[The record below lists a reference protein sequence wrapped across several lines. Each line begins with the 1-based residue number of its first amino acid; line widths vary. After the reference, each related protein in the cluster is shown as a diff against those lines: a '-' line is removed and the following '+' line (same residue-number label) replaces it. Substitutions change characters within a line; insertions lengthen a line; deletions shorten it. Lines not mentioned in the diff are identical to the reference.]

1 MTLGTNE
8 LVYQSDY
15 MSVSPTAD
23 ASVYSL
29 IGDQIIAG
37 MTVTANA
44 TGVTVTAGKALLQG
58 RLVELKTAKTYT
70 WPSGVTSGYIGLI
83 ANLTNT
89 NVDNGDGSVV
99 NNQYTFGIFTSVSGD
114 LIAGSTVANI
124 PIADVDN
131 TGWVTDVE
139 NLEYVHN
146 SPVPVTVTKAM
157 LNSAGGNFT
166 LYGSESQPVT
176 LRIVNGIVYV
186 TGAVKPTKT
195 ISGKESVNGG
205 GANVFYLPAKFIPRY
220 LSNWLVQTSGSAH
233 ALVTINADE
242 GILSVER
249 RVNENG
255 YIDFYDTTWVNL
267 YGSYPLM

>member
-8 LVYQSDY
+8 YVYQSDY

-29 IGDQIIAG
+29 IGDHIITG

-89 NVDNGDGSVV
+89 NVDKGDGSVV
-99 NNQYTFGIFTSVSGD
+99 NNQYTFGIFTTVSGD

-124 PIADVDN
+124 PIAGVE
-131 TGWVTDVE
+131 TSGQVTTAE
-139 NLEYVHN
+139 NIRYALN
-146 SPVPVTVTKAM
+146 KPTPVNVTQNM
-157 LNSAGGNFT
+157 IISAGNRFT
-166 LYGSESQPVT
+166 VYNQETQPVT
-176 LRIVNGIVYV
+176 LRIINGVVYV
-186 TGAVKPTKT
+186 TGAVKPQQQM
-195 ISGKESVNGG
+195 SGEV
-205 GANVFYLPAKFIPRY
+205 GAAVFELPHEFIPRY
-220 LSNWLVQTSGSAH
+220 TSNWTVETAGSAR
-233 ALVTINADE
+233 ARVRIDVDT
-242 GILSVER
+242 GYLSVDH

-255 YIDFYDTTWVNL
+255 YFDFYDTTWVNL
-267 YGSYPLM
+267 YGSYVLM

>member
-8 LVYQSDY
+8 YVYQSDY

-29 IGDQIIAG
+29 IGDHIITG
-37 MTVTANA
+37 MAVTANS

-58 RLVELKTAKTYT
+58 RLVEIKTAKTYA
-70 WPSGVTSGYIGLI
+70 WPSGVTSGYIGLM

-89 NVDNGDGSVV
+89 NVDNGNGSIV

-124 PIADVDN
+124 PIAGVE
-131 TGWVTDVE
+131 TSGWVTNVE

-146 SPVPVTVTKAM
+146 APTPVNVTQAM
-157 LNSAGGNFT
+157 LNSAGGDFK
-166 LYGSESQPVT
+166 LYNSESQPVT
-176 LRIVNGIVYV
+176 LRIINGIVYV

-195 ISGKESVNGG
+195 ISGKAIVDGG
-205 GANVFYLPAKFIPRY
+205 GADVFYLPAKFIPRY
-220 LSNWLVQTSGSAH
+220 TSNWLVQTSGTAH

-255 YIDFYDTTWVNL
+255 FIDFYDTTWVNL
-267 YGSYPLM
+267 YGSYSLM

>member
-1 MTLGTNE
+1 MTLGTDE
-8 LVYQSDY
+8 FVYQSDY

-23 ASVYSL
+23 ASIYSL
-29 IGDQIIAG
+29 IGDHIITG
-37 MTVTANA
+37 MNVTANA

-70 WPSGVTSGYIGLI
+70 WPSGVTSGYIGLK

-89 NVDNGDGSVV
+89 NTDNGDGTIV
-99 NNQYTFGIFTSVSGD
+99 NTQYTFGIFTTISGD
-114 LIAGSTVANI
+114 LNSGYTLASI
-124 PIADVDN
+124 PIAGVE
-131 TGWVTDVE
+131 TSGWVTTVE
-139 NLEYVHN
+139 NLGYVLN
-146 SPVPVTVTKAM
+146 KPKPVTVTQTM
-157 LNSAGGNFT
+157 LNSAGSNFT
-166 LYGSESQPVT
+166 LYDSELQPVT
-176 LRIVNGIVYV
+176 LRIVNGVVYV

-205 GANVFYLPAKFIPRY
+205 GANVFYLPSDFIPRY
-220 LSNWLVQTSGSAH
+220 TSNWLVQTSGTAH
-233 ALVTINADE
+233 AMVNINADE

-255 YIDFYDTTWVNL
+255 FIDFTNSTWVNL

>member
-8 LVYQSDY
+8 FVYQSDY

-29 IGDQIIAG
+29 IGDRIITG
-37 MTVTANA
+37 MTVTANS

-58 RLVELKTAKTYT
+58 RLVELKTTKTYT
-70 WPSGVTSGYIGLI
+70 WPSGVTSGYIGLM

-89 NVDNGDGSVV
+89 NVDNGDGSIV
-99 NNQYTFGIFTSVSGD
+99 NNQYTFGIFTTVSGD

-124 PIADVDN
+124 PIAGVE
-131 TGWVTDVE
+131 TSGWVTNVE

-146 SPVPVTVTKAM
+146 SPVPVTVTQAM
-157 LNSAGGNFT
+157 LNSAGSNFV
-166 LYGSESQPVT
+166 LYNSELQPVT

-186 TGAVKPTKT
+186 MGAVRPTKQLQ
-195 ISGKESVNGG
+195 GVD
-205 GANVFYLPAKFIPRY
+205 GADVFTLPPEFIPRY
-220 LSNWLVQTSGSAH
+220 QSNWLVQTSGTAH
-233 ALVTINADE
+233 AMVNINADE

-249 RVNENG
+249 RTNENG
-255 YIDFYDTTWVNL
+255 NIDFYDTTWVNL

>member
-8 LVYQSDY
+8 YVYQSDY

-29 IGDQIIAG
+29 IGDHIITG
-37 MTVTANA
+37 LTVTANS

-58 RLVELKTAKTYT
+58 RLVELKATKTYN
-70 WPSGVTSGYIGLI
+70 WPSGVTSGYVGLM

-89 NVDNGDGSVV
+89 NTDNGAGMII
-99 NNQYTFGIFTSVSGD
+99 NNQYTFGIFTTVSGD
-114 LIAGSTVANI
+114 LVAGSTVANI
-124 PIADVDN
+124 PIANVDN

-139 NLEYVHN
+139 NIGYDAN
-146 SPVPVTVTKAM
+146 DTTPVTITPAM
-157 LNSAGGNFT
+157 LTSAGGNFT
-166 LYGSESQPVT
+166 LYGADSQPVT
-176 LRIVNGIVYV
+176 LRINNGVVFV

-195 ISGKESVNGG
+195 FSGKDGG
-205 GANVFYLPAKFIPRY
+205 GAIVFNLPAKFIPRHGA
-220 LSNWLVQTSGSAH
+220 NWLVQTSGTAH
-233 ALVTINADE
+233 AMVSINPDE
-242 GILSVER
+242 GVLSVER

-255 YIDFYDTTWVNL
+255 YIDFYDSTWVNL

>member
-8 LVYQSDY
+8 YVYQSDY

-29 IGDQIIAG
+29 IGDHIITG
-37 MTVTANA
+37 MAVTANS

-70 WPSGVTSGYIGLI
+70 WPSGVTSGYIGLM

-89 NVDNGDGSVV
+89 NVDNGDGSIV
-99 NNQYTFGIFTSVSGD
+99 NNQYTFGIFTSVSGN

-124 PIADVDN
+124 PIAGVE
-131 TGWVTDVE
+131 TSGWVTAVE

-146 SPVPVTVTKAM
+146 SPVPVTVTQAM
-157 LNSAGGNFT
+157 LNSAGSNFT
-166 LYGSESQPVT
+166 LYNSELQPVT

-186 TGAVKPTKT
+186 TGAVKPTKQLP
-195 ISGKESVNGG
+195 GG
-205 GANVFYLPAKFIPRY
+205 EGAGVFTLPPEFIPRY
-220 LSNWLVQTSGSAH
+220 QANWLVQTSATSH
-233 ALVTINADE
+233 ALVGVSADE
-242 GILSVER
+242 GVLRVSR

-255 YIDFYDTTWVNL
+255 NVDFYNSTWVNL

>member
-8 LVYQSDY
+8 YVYQSDY

-29 IGDQIIAG
+29 IGDHIITG
-37 MTVTANA
+37 LKVTANS

-70 WPSGVTSGYIGLI
+70 WPSGVTSGYVGLM
-83 ANLTNT
+83 ANLTNL
-89 NVDNGDGSVV
+89 NVDNGDGSIV
-99 NNQYTFGIFTSVSGD
+99 NNQYTFGIFTTVSGN

-124 PIADVDN
+124 PIAGVE
-131 TGWVTDVE
+131 TSGWITDVE
-139 NLEYVHN
+139 NLAYVQN
-146 SPVPVTVTKAM
+146 KPKPVNITQTM

-166 LYGSESQPVT
+166 FYNKELQPVT
-176 LRIVNGIVYV
+176 LRIVNGVVYV

-195 ISGKESVNGG
+195 ISGKVDVDGG
-205 GANVFYLPAKFIPRY
+205 GANVFYLPPEFIPRY
-220 LSNWLVQTSGSAH
+220 TSNWLVQTSGSAR
-233 ALVTINADE
+233 AMVNINADE
-242 GILSVER
+242 GLLSVER
-249 RVNENG
+249 RINENG
-255 YIDFYDTTWVNL
+255 FIDFYDSTWVNL